1 MKHISNV
8 VDMNNLRSQ
17 SLSAGVMQSIQKP
30 LGEVDN
36 QTAQVVERIFI
47 QLQAIFP
54 AWKQAWPDDTALAAA
69 RRSWTRGLMDAGINT
84 VEQVRFGVEQCRR
97 SGKEFAPSI
106 GQFIQWCQPTPEML
120 GIPNVDTAYHEAC
133 RNAHPAAEQKW
144 SHPAVY
150 HAACQAGLYELAHLP
165 ERESR
170 YVFERAYLVTVRAIM
185 AGKELPE
192 IPKALPKKPPVI
204 NPEVGRAAIAELRAA
219 LKRKGAASA

>member
-8 VDMNNLRSQ
+8 IDLNNLRAPSGAASKLGCTQ
-17 SLSAGVMQSIQKP
+17 QP
-30 LGEVDN
+30 LGEVDE

-54 AWKQAWPDDTALAAA
+54 AWKQAWPDDKALAIA

-97 SGKEFAPSI
+97 SGKDFAPSI
-106 GQFIQWCQPTPEML
+106 GQFIQWCQPTPEAL
-120 GIPNVDTAYHEAC
+120 GIPSVDAAYHEAC
-133 RNAHPAAEQKW
+133 RNAHPAAEQNW
-144 SHPAVY
+144 SHRVVY
-150 HAACQAGLYELAHLP
+150 HAACQAGLYELANLP

-170 YVFERAYLVTVRAIM
+170 YVFERAYLATVRAVLS
-185 AGKELPE
+185 GKELPE

-204 NPEVGRAAIAELRAA
+204 TPEVGRNALAEIRRALGGKA
-219 LKRKGAASA
+219 